1 MNKKLMFLHWAI
13 VLLAVLSAVWLLMG
27 TAKFLQFQSVNS
39 FIADPGATEQT
50 PGLPQAWF
58 ARAIADA
65 AEGDINA
72 AREAYTMSMLN
83 AEAAMLA
90 SSYFNRGN
98 LNFKEAIALIS
109 DHGGHITLVE
119 LAKQDYRMALRLD
132 PDMWD
137 ARYNLELALRLVP
150 EDPTL
155 DGFFER
161 EFISEELSI
170 ESKAFKVDLP

>member
-1 MNKKLMFLHWAI
+1 MNKKLMFLHWGM
-13 VLLAVLSAVWLLMG
+13 VLLAVLSFVWLLMG
-27 TAKFLQFQSVNS
+27 MAKLFQFQSVNS
-39 FIADPGATEQT
+39 FIIDPTATEQT
-50 PGLPQAWF
+50 PGYPQAWF

-65 AEGDINA
+65 AAGDLNA

-83 AEAAMLA
+83 AETAMLA

-98 LNFKEAIALIS
+98 LNFREAIGLIS
-109 DHGGHITLVE
+109 EHGGHITLVE

-161 EFISEELSI
+161 DFISEELSI
-170 ESKAFKVDLP
+170 ESKAFKVELP

>member
-1 MNKKLMFLHWAI
+1 MNKKLMILHWAI
-13 VLLAVLSAVWLLMG
+13 VLLAVLSLVWLLMG
-27 TAKFLQFQSVNS
+27 TSKLVQFESVNR
-39 FIADPGATEQT
+39 FIADPVAIEET
-50 PGLPQAWF
+50 PRYPQAWF
-58 ARAIADA
+58 ARAIAEA
-65 AEGDINA
+65 AAGDINA
-72 AREAYTMSMLN
+72 ARDAYTMSMLN
-83 AEAAMLA
+83 AETAMLA

-98 LNFKEAIALIS
+98 LNFREAIGLIS

-132 PDMWD
+132 PDRWD
-137 ARYNLELALRLVP
+137 ARHNLELALRLVP

-161 EFISEELSI
+161 DFISEELSI